1 MSIDINTVTTTS
13 FRNLIEEKFLNW
25 AMSKSSS
32 YRILYVIYVKALFHN
47 NFLANI
53 GKAKKGYEID
63 ILCDYLDIDEV
74 VFLSTQY
81 SALPW
86 TTILLTKK
94 YTNIFARAARTM
106 TCTMP

>member
-25 AMSKSSS
+25 AMSKSLS
-32 YRILYVIYVKALFHN
+32 YRILYVIYIKALFHN

-63 ILCDYLDIDEV
+63 ILCGKLKVINIGKVLDTMGFPRNFRE
-74 VFLSTQY
+74 
-81 SALPW
+81 
-86 TTILLTKK
+86 ILDL
-94 YTNIFARAARTM
+94 
-106 TCTMP
+106 